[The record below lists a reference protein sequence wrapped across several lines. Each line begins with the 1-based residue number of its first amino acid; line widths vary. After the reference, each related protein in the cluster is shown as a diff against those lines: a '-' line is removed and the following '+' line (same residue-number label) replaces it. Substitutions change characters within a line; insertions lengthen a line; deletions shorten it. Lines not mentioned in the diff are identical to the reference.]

1 MNFFKLAN
9 IAIIIAFF
17 GMAACTKSSTPGSVT
32 PIQSVGCAV
41 ESAVTSAAATTI
53 AASISCSNQAQIA
66 TDIQNALGNVNLCA
80 AGVAPAP
87 AALVG
92 PKWSKVGDVSKQDLD
107 KAKAS
112 KGLAPMGI
120 VGQIACPI
128 VVNTLLGFATNSIP
142 VSWGC
147 SASTSA
153 ASLGAVITSACE
165 AAIPL

>member
-1 MNFFKLAN
+1 MNFFRLAN

-32 PIQSVGCAV
+32 PIQSAGCAV
-41 ESAVTSAAATTI
+41 ESAITGAAATTI
-53 AASISCSNQAQIA
+53 AAAISCSNQTQIA
-66 TDIQNALGNVNLCA
+66 TDIQNALGNVNLCS
-80 AGVAPAP
+80 AGIAAPAQL
-87 AALVG
+87 AG
-92 PKWSKVGDVSKQDLD
+92 PKWSKVGDVSKQDID

-112 KGLAPMGI
+112 KGLAPMGV
-120 VGQIACPI
+120 VGNIACPI

-142 VSWGC
+142 ASWGC

-153 ASLGAVITSACE
+153 SSLGQVIVSACE